1 MLQEV
6 RQEMTPLQKRLA
18 GLGKVVAL
26 LCLGVCGAVFLAG
39 VLRGE
44 PVFDML
50 MTGIT
55 IAIAAIPEG
64 LPATVT
70 IALAL
75 AVSRMMKHQALVN
88 RLHSVETL
96 GCAGILCA
104 DKTGTI
110 TENDMTVTDLVISTA
125 HFSVDQCIRQQGT
138 AVSPEQHPALQTL
151 LECCMLCTTAEHTS
165 GTKSNR
171 RPDRNRPANR
181 SGKGW
186 LLSGTLQATLSPPP
200 YGTFRQR
207 NQKDGSHGFLQ
218 RHRTAIPQGCSRPC
232 VATLHTI
239 AAWNNGHHADGIV
252 SGRSPLCR
260 ADFVRTC
267 SASIGVCLSGIKWR
281 LDFSGVERYRDFLVA
296 TRYFFYIR
304 CAIRGF
310 WEMAFHRPYFLI
322 CGILR
327 Y

>member
-1 MLQEV
+1 
-6 RQEMTPLQKRLA
+6 
-18 GLGKVVAL
+18 
-26 LCLGVCGAVFLAG
+26 
-39 VLRGE
+39 
-44 PVFDML
+44 

-165 GTKSNR
+165 G
-171 RPDRNRPANR
+171 
-181 SGKGW
+181 
-186 LLSGTLQATLSPPP
+186 Q
-200 YGTFRQR
+200 
-207 NQKDGSHGFLQ
+207 NQS
-218 RHRTAIPQGCSRPC
+218 
-232 VATLHTI
+232 
-239 AAWNNGHHADGIV
+239 
-252 SGRSPLCR
+252 
-260 ADFVRTC
+260 
-267 SASIGVCLSGIKWR
+267 
-281 LDFSGVERYRDFLVA
+281 A
-296 TRYFFYIR
+296 TRPKPP
-304 CAIRGF
+304 C
-310 WEMAFHRPYFLI
+310 
-322 CGILR
+322 
-327 Y
+327 